1 MNNNTVKK
9 QNKKSGQA
17 LVEFAVA
24 MISILVLMAGLLQM
38 STLAAKRAEVM
49 VNARREA
56 ALRASADM
64 GNDVDVISDAEYIRD
79 WYPGSDNAQYTYDD
93 RATHGDQLSFE
104 GIIVD
109 KSASDPAGWDAI
121 TKTQSRI
128 GRLRVNPQP
137 VTCFGLVKGSDKKAV
152 EIIPAVRD
160 LLYKAD
166 SLTVQA
172 DVYMTWRKGI
182 Y

>member
-1 MNNNTVKK
+1 MKVNRQ

-17 LVEFAVA
+17 LVEFTVA
-24 MISILVLMAGLLQM
+24 MISILVLTAGLLQM

-49 VNARREA
+49 VNARRDA

-93 RATHGDQLSFE
+93 VLTHGDQIAFE
-104 GIIVD
+104 MTLVD
-109 KSASDPAGWDAI
+109 KSAPDTTGWETI

-128 GRLRVNPQP
+128 GRLRATPQP
-137 VTCFGLVKGSDKKAV
+137 VTCFGLVKGSDRKNV

-166 SLTVQA
+166 SLTVRA